1 MIGMEKAALSGGL
14 HRVWV
19 ADIKII
25 ALNYQGGIPQWR

>member
-1 MIGMEKAALSGGL
+1 LPGGL

-25 ALNYQGGIPQWR
+25 ALSCQGGFCNGDY